1 MADLEKITRE
11 EYILD
16 WSQCKLFLVHYTY
29 IIIT

>member
-16 WSQCKLFLVHYTY
+16 WSQSKLFLVHYTY